1 MNKSKS
7 KSFALLGLLLFSAC
21 TPETETNTN
30 KPEETETETTAPH
43 TQQDENS
50 APTEVAEQTTE
61 ETPTAEAFKL
71 RCEEARFVT
80 MLNLYRKAHQLSTVV
95 VSQKGVIS
103 ARWHALDMITNN
115 YFSHTEPNGRTFS
128 ERALSFGYPA
138 WAENIAAGNVTA
150 NSTFCQWKN
159 SPGHNTNM
167 LRPLHVSIGIG
178 NMTGNGM
185 YRSYWSNNFGP
196 ATNDTVLEPLTL
208 DVNCP
213 MPTTLPSC

>member
-1 MNKSKS
+1 MSI
-7 KSFALLGLLLFSAC
+7 LLLSAC
-21 TPETETNTN
+21 RPETDTSARTYDEGETETIA
-30 KPEETETETTAPH
+30 PHIPHEET
-43 TQQDENS
+43 S
-50 APTEVAEQTTE
+50 APAEITENNSEGSLIPEV
-61 ETPTAEAFKL
+61 FKL

-80 MLNLYRKAHQLSTVV
+80 LLNLYRKAHQLNGLT

-128 ERALSFGYPA
+128 ERAQSFGYPA

-159 SPGHNTNM
+159 SSGHNTNM
-167 LRPLHVSIGIG
+167 LRSLHISIGIG

-196 ATNDTVLEPLTL
+196 ATNDTVLEPLTS
-208 DVNCP
+208 DANCS